1 MNLPRAPLLLLF
13 VGLACAEESVAPTP
27 APEPTV
33 PEPEPESC
41 EPLDLDALDVFTP
54 CSLGSG
60 AFGRWI
66 VDEAGLPAYEYT
78 LAQERDDRALWFNTE
93 KAEWRHHWAA
103 FGNHRINAT
112 ASNDGLI
119 EVTTQDR
126 GVEHLNKV
134 DEQRGWYGGGYSY
147 VDDGEEVWA
156 TAYRHR
162 PEGATTRRVFG
173 MGYAR
178 AETRYRGVSVDRV
191 TLAPWGDAPYLID
204 EVRLTNLESEDKA
217 LSHVEVFD
225 VARRPIEINWLVS
238 GDPVSAAP
246 GTARDLRDQQ
256 NARFD
261 EAVSYDASAR
271 ALVLRRSHATDAPP
285 LPREAPSPRDDYPPD
300 PFLAALVGDVSDTY
314 TLTSSFLGEGDL
326 AQPGALT
333 ARAPAEGVAAG
344 PRGEVL
350 SALGQPRMFG
360 LRSELVVP
368 AGQTVTLRFA
378 YGYAP
383 MGEPLAIEPALRDP
397 AHDALSEYQR
407 ELRERLVYFASNE
420 EPALHRE
427 LAWHAYQV
435 QASVGFR
442 EYFEGPVVP
451 QGSAYLYLHG
461 ADGAARDLG
470 IFAVPLTYFDPELA
484 RAELELYMRV
494 QWADEERFSYA
505 FQGHGML
512 DDAMGIHHA
521 PSDLDLFFLWA
532 LSEYVGA
539 TGDALFLERRVP
551 FYPKHAR
558 PDATVRD
565 HAVAALRHLFD
576 VVGTGE
582 HGLVGIGTGDWS
594 DGIVVEAPDRELAI
608 AAGES
613 VPNTQMAVAILPR
626 VADLLHASD
635 PDLAQEIRD
644 RVEAYRAALPSA
656 WGGAHFGRAYY
667 GDGVLV
673 RGQRVD
679 LEAQVWALIGDSFAS
694 EADRDSTLEAI
705 RVQLDEPSPA
715 GATLQPEGQVW
726 PAISGLLTEGYARTR
741 PDLAWA
747 HLRRNT
753 LFSHAV
759 AYPDVWFGIWS
770 GPDGMNGPAGDRP
783 GQTWYS
789 LPTPM
794 TDYPVQNNN
803 QHTMPILAALRM
815 AGVQATADGL
825 RIEPRVPSGD
835 FSLATQL
842 VDVARRAGSL
852 TVRYAPPGQR
862 LRRVELVA
870 PAGETVSAA
879 SLDGAPV
886 DFASGAS
893 SVTFAVLPA
902 DGASFELRIET
913 QP

>member
-1 MNLPRAPLLLLF
+1 MKPRHAASLLVLLTC
-13 VGLACAEESVAPTP
+13 ACSDEVVAPQTP
-27 APEPTV
+27 PPDPDPLPETCDPV
-33 PEPEPESC
+33 
-41 EPLDLDALDVFTP
+41 DLDANRDFEP

-60 AFGRWI
+60 SFGRWFL
-66 VDEAGLPAYEYT
+66 DGAGLPAYEYT
-78 LAQERDDRALWFNTE
+78 LAQEQDARALWFNTE
-93 KAEWRHHWAA
+93 HAEWRHHWAA
-103 FGNHRINAT
+103 FGNHRINVT

-134 DEQRGWYGGGYSY
+134 DESQGWFGGGFSY
-147 VDDGEEVWA
+147 IDDGEEVWA

-162 PEGATTRRVFG
+162 PEDAVTKRVFG

-178 AETRYRGVSVDRV
+178 AETTHRGVHVDRV
-191 TLAPWGDAPYLID
+191 TFAPWGEATYLID
-204 EVRLTNLESEDKA
+204 EVRITNLSSQDKA

-246 GTARDLRDQQ
+246 GTARDLRDAQ

-261 EAVSYDASAR
+261 EAVHYDPDAR

-300 PFLAALVGDVSDTY
+300 PFLAALVGDVSDTF
-314 TLTSSFLGEGDL
+314 TKTSVFLGDGGL
-326 AQPGALT
+326 AQPAALVDHV
-333 ARAPAEGVAAG
+333 PGESIAAG
-344 PRGEVL
+344 QRGEVL
-350 SALGQPRMFG
+350 SGFGQPRMFG
-360 LRSELVVP
+360 LRSEVSV
-368 AGQTVTLRFA
+368 ASGETVTLRFA

-383 MGEPLAIEPALRDP
+383 MGAPIAIAAEHRNP
-397 AHDALSEYQR
+397 AHDALAVYRR
-407 ELRERLVYFASNE
+407 ELRERLVYFAADE
-420 EPALHRE
+420 HPALHRE

-435 QASVGFR
+435 EASVGHR

-470 IFAVPLTYFDPELA
+470 IFAVPLTYFDPDLA

-512 DDAMGIHHA
+512 DDAMGIHAA

-539 TGDALFLERRVP
+539 TGDELFLERRVP
-551 FYPKHAR
+551 FYPKEAR

-582 HGLVGIGTGDWS
+582 HGLIGVGTGDWS
-594 DGIVVEAPDRELAI
+594 DGIVVESPNRELAI

-626 VADLLHASD
+626 VAALLDASD
-635 PDLAQEIRD
+635 PALAEEIRA

-656 WGGAHFGRAYY
+656 WGGSHFGRAYY
-667 GDGVLV
+667 GDGILI
-673 RGQRVD
+673 RKDRVD

-694 EADRDSTLEAI
+694 DAERQSTIEAI
-705 RVQLDEPSPA
+705 RVELDEPSPA
-715 GATLQPEGQVW
+715 GATLQPGGQVW
-726 PAISGLLTEGYARTR
+726 PAISGLLSEGYAVTR
-741 PDLAWA
+741 PDLAWS
-747 HLRRNT
+747 HFTRNT
-753 LFSHAV
+753 LYAHAL
-759 AYPDVWFGIWS
+759 AYPDVWYGIWS

-783 GQTWYS
+783 GETWFS

-803 QHTMPILAALRM
+803 QHTMPILAAVRM
-815 AGVQATADGL
+815 AGVTATASGL
-825 RIEPRVPSGD
+825 KVSPKVPSGD
-835 FSLATQL
+835 FSLSTRL
-842 VDVARRAGSL
+842 VDVHRRDGSL
-852 TVRYAPPGQR
+852 EVRYAPPGQR

-870 PAGETVSAA
+870 KEGETVRGATV
-879 SLDGAPV
+879 DGAPV
-886 DFASGAS
+886 DFDEGAT
-893 SVTFAVLPA
+893 SVIFEVLPA
-902 DGASFELRIET
+902 DGASFELAIET
-913 QP
+913 AP